1 MGQEPRVE
9 ERPASPYVGIHSR
22 VTGEAQ
28 FRRAVDD
35 GFPELFAWLEEN
47 GVPPAGPPFIR
58 YLALD
63 ANEEPVEIELAVP
76 VASEV
81 RVEGRLRAGALPA
94 GRYATLL
101 HVGPYNSTKE
111 PDLAAARA
119 ELLRWAEQQ
128 DIELDSSRTDGG
140 TRFRACVEHYM
151 TDPRREPD
159 PSKWRTEL
167 AYLAAES

>member
-1 MGQEPRVE
+1 MGQQPRVE
-9 ERPASPYVGIHSR
+9 ERPATPYFGIPSR
-22 VTGEAQ
+22 VTGEAE

-35 GFPELFAWLEEN
+35 GFPELFAWLEES

-63 ANEEPVEIELAVP
+63 AHEEPVEIELGVP

-81 RVEGRLRAGALPA
+81 QLEGRLRAGALPA

-101 HVGPYNSTKE
+101 HVGPYNSSKE
-111 PDLAAARA
+111 PDLAAARS
-119 ELLRWAEQQ
+119 ELRHWAEQQ
-128 DIELDSSRTDGG
+128 NIELDSSRTDGG
-140 TRFRACVEHYM
+140 TRFHACVEHYL

-167 AYLAAES
+167 AYLTAES